1 MAALYKR
8 IFISCEFL
16 VRLVMVAL
24 LTYSECKESGAHPI
38 MHLKATST
46 MLRLGSKPNLHKI
59 IHNFSLIHNIK
70 HKDIN
75 SLLALNV
82 DKMGNVTYFERFI
95 GLRRN

>member
-24 LTYSECKESGAHPI
+24 LTYSEYKESGAHPI

-46 MLRLGSKPNLHKI
+46 MLRLGSNPNLHKI

-82 DKMGNVTYFERFI
+82 DKMGHVTYFERFI